1 MTITGKK
8 IVTMEESDRA
18 ILQQAIDLLNSL
30 SEAVGNDEYYDF
42 DDLADTLYYIRT
54 TDKFEVN
61 YEQ

>member
-8 IVTMEESDRA
+8 IVTMEESDRI

-42 DDLADTLYYIRT
+42 DDLADTLYYIRST
-54 TDKFEVN
+54 NKFEVDF
-61 YEQ
+61 EQ

>member
-1 MTITGKK
+1 MTIAGKK

-61 YEQ
+61 FEQ

>member
-8 IVTMEESDRA
+8 IVTMEDSDRA
-18 ILQQAIDLLNSL
+18 VLQQAIDLLNSL

-54 TDKFEVN
+54 TDKFEVSF
-61 YEQ
+61 EQ

>member
-8 IVTMEESDRA
+8 IVTMEDSDRA
-18 ILQQAIDLLNSL
+18 ILQQAMELLYSL

-42 DDLADTLYYIRT
+42 DDLADTLHYIRA

-61 YEQ
+61 FEQ

>member
-42 DDLADTLYYIRT
+42 DVLADTLYYIRT
-54 TDKFEVN
+54 TDKFEVSF
-61 YEQ
+61 EQ

>member
-18 ILQQAIDLLNSL
+18 ILQQAIDLLISL

-42 DDLADTLYYIRT
+42 DDLADTLHYIRT
-54 TDKFEVN
+54 TDKFEVSF
-61 YEQ
+61 EQ

>member
-1 MTITGKK
+1 MKVSGRK
-8 IVTMEESDRA
+8 IVTMECSDRD

-42 DDLADTLYYIRT
+42 EDLADTLYYIRT

-61 YEQ
+61 FEQ

>member
-42 DDLADTLYYIRT
+42 DDLADTLYYIRS
-54 TDKFEVN
+54 TDKFEVSF
-61 YEQ
+61 EQ

>member
-42 DDLADTLYYIRT
+42 DEVADTLYYIRS

-61 YEQ
+61 FEQ

>member
-42 DDLADTLYYIRT
+42 DDLADTLYYIRS

-61 YEQ
+61 FEQ

>member
-18 ILQQAIDLLNSL
+18 ILQQAIDLLNRL

-61 YEQ
+61 FEQ

>member
-8 IVTMEESDRA
+8 IVTMDDSDRA
-18 ILQQAIDLLNSL
+18 ILQQAMELLYSL

-42 DDLADTLYYIRT
+42 DDLADTLHYIRT

-61 YEQ
+61 FEQ

>member
-61 YEQ
+61 FEQ